1 MGESSQFIDSLLTKN
16 FVGVV
21 GRLSFID
28 SELELSF
35 KESAL
40 LHLSLLLLEGLIS
53 CGFVFQT
60 IAERELLDIVFHNF
74 TSCQSWVNVFLDWRR
89 AVRFLKTISITWQN
103 KLIGKHDWLIRIAYI
118 SIGGCIDKYCR
129 ASYAH
134 ISSWYIDD

>member
-60 IAERELLDIVFHNF
+60 IAERELLDIVSHNLLH
-74 TSCQSWVNVFLDWRR
+74 VNPELMCFLTDGV

-118 SIGGCIDKYCR
+118 SIGGCIDKYYR

-134 ISSWYIDD
+134 ISS